1 MKKITVYTFCI
12 AFLAAGMASCAKTTK
27 GKLTKEWKVVSY
39 EKTRVGI
46 NQSGSSTNSTTS
58 KISMT
63 ETSFIHENTHVDN
76 NGAVVTD
83 YYEDGLVNSH
93 VLTMKKDGTWSW
105 TKDITYVFNSGSTNR
120 ISTEESGTW
129 SFVGKTKGDDFKK
142 NERLLFNVLNK
153 KESSLNIVDNVVV
166 SDDLSNTTFLAGENM
181 QIYTIKESKKKELQ
195 LELESNFVSESS
207 SSGVNKEEGTLKI
220 TLKEK

>member
-1 MKKITVYTFCI
+1 M
-12 AFLAAGMASCAKTTK
+12 
-27 GKLTKEWKVVSY
+27 
-39 EKTRVGI
+39 
-46 NQSGSSTNSTTS
+46 
-58 KISMT
+58 
-63 ETSFIHENTHVDN
+63 
-76 NGAVVTD
+76 
-83 YYEDGLVNSH
+83 
-93 VLTMKKDGTWSW
+93 
-105 TKDITYVFNSGSTNR
+105 
-120 ISTEESGTW
+120 
-129 SFVGKTKGDDFKK
+129 GKTKGDDFKK